1 MKNGISALKAFL
13 LLGGVISLCGM
24 SFEVGRHS
32 AEANKPALRATHD
45 MNELDRLEMETMPK
59 K

>member
-1 MKNGISALKAFL
+1 MKKRISALKAFL

-32 AEANKPALRATHD
+32 AEANKPALRANHE
-45 MNELDRLEMETMPK
+45 MNELDRLEMETTQQK
-59 K
+59 